1 MVLPWMGRG
10 NTAGLNPSGLRRRV
24 DRSQGHRHGHRHG
37 HVGSMIA
44 IPPLHEAEVS
54 DA

>member
-24 DRSQGHRHGHRHG
+24 DRSQGHRHGH
-37 HVGSMIA
+37 VGSMIA